1 MEKELL
7 KRIIMKRIKSLA
19 FLCLLAANV
28 HAQPNY
34 SNSRQQEK
42 LNRGLVA
49 FNTSDNTTFVSWR
62 YFEGEGDY
70 TYRLYRNGKKM
81 VETKRTSHTLP
92 LESPLTDV
100 YKLEVVSGGT
110 VVDEASVSP
119 YSQMMKV
126 ALTKPD
132 ASVTNNSSS
141 YTPNDISIGDIDG
154 DGEMELFVKWDPA
167 DSQDNSKSG
176 KTSNVIIDCYKLDGT
191 RVWSVNLGPNI
202 RAGAHYTQFLV
213 YDFDGDGCAEMMC
226 KTAPWSKDG
235 KGNYVSAA
243 ADDATIKNN
252 TDNSKSY
259 RNSNGHIT
267 SGPEFLTVFD
277 GKTGAA
283 VHTIWYNPDRALG
296 VNAKNSNPSYG
307 TWESVIGKSSN
318 YNRGERY
325 NSCVAYLDGQ
335 KPTAIFNRGYYT
347 QTFLW
352 AVDYKDHKLVH
363 RWLHA
368 SVSNTTVEHYDADW
382 NKTTKT
388 YSSNTCGMG
397 SHYTA
402 FGNGNH
408 NLSVGDYDGD
418 GKDEIT
424 LGSCAIDDDGQL
436 MYAVGYGHGDAIH
449 VGKMI
454 PDRDGLQV
462 FHVHEETIS
471 GNSFGWD
478 VHDAGTGEV
487 IWSAA
492 GSEDNGRGI
501 AADLIASNPGYEF
514 SSSNDRQQRSAKTGN
529 VVSTKSSSLNFRIY
543 WDGSVQDNL
552 ADGGYSEAYSITRW
566 TGSKFE
572 TVATLDGSS
581 CNTTKR
587 TPNLS
592 CDLFG
597 DWREEVI
604 LHDDDNL
611 YIHSSAMPTNYKVPC
626 LLTDHIYRMGIAWQ
640 QSSYNQPP
648 HLGYYLPDQAIDMS
662 KSEDTL
668 FYDPEELA
676 NEGVQHIELGSG
688 DISWAFNTGDLAQA
702 PVYAEALSSTFTA
715 EAVTIGSNFSN
726 VSTMTITG
734 GAYTETL
741 FTSGGKE
748 TAAGTTNAVNF
759 MLNLA
764 KGYEFQPTNVSF
776 IATRKGTNGGYIDAK
791 WVNGDG
797 TTKTLATAINP
808 ERNADYSG
816 TDASPYYTKTDC
828 AISNA
833 KTTTGTF
840 GLVLNIYNLDAG
852 KSVGLCDI
860 VITGKLYFNGMMGDA
875 NGDGSVTITD
885 AVAVV
890 DYILGNTPDDFNT
903 TAADVNKDGQV
914 NITDAVAIVDI
925 ILSGN

>member
-1 MEKELL
+1 M
-7 KRIIMKRIKSLA
+7 IRIKSLA
-19 FLCLLAANV
+19 FLCLLAVNV

-34 SNSRQQEK
+34 NSSRQQEK

-49 FNTSDNTTFVSWR
+49 FNTADNTTFVSWR
-62 YFEGEGDY
+62 YFEGESNY

-92 LESPLTDV
+92 IESSPTDV
-100 YKLEVVSGGT
+100 YKLEVLSSGS
-110 VVDEASVSP
+110 VIDEASVSP
-119 YSQMMKV
+119 FNQKMTV
-126 ALTKPD
+126 TLTKPD
-132 ASVTNNSSS
+132 ASVTNNSAS
-141 YTPNDISIGDIDG
+141 YTPNDISIGDIDN

-167 DSQDNSKSG
+167 DSQDNSKAG

-191 RVWSVNLGPNI
+191 RLWSVNLGPNI

-235 KGNYVSAA
+235 KGSYVSAA
-243 ADDATIKNN
+243 ADDATIKGC
-252 TDNSKSY
+252 DNSHSY
-259 RNSNGHIT
+259 RNSKGYVL

-283 VHTIWYNPDRALG
+283 VHTIWYNPDRAFG
-296 VNAKNSNPSYG
+296 VNAKNPDPAYG
-307 TWESVIGKSSN
+307 SWGDTYGG
-318 YNRGERY
+318 RGDRF
-325 NSCVAYLDGQ
+325 NACVAYLDGL
-335 KPTAIFNRGYYT
+335 KPSAIFNRGYYT

-352 AVDYKDHKLVH
+352 AVDYKDKKLVH

-368 SVSNTTVEHYDADW
+368 SVSDTKVEHYDADW

-402 FGNGNH
+402 YGNGNH

-424 LGSCAIDDDGQL
+424 LGSCAIDDDGRL
-436 MYAVGYGHGDAIH
+436 LYAVGYGHGDAIH

-462 FHVHEETIS
+462 FHVHEEKIS
-471 GNSFGWD
+471 GNDYGWD
-478 VHDAGTGEV
+478 VHDAGTGEI

-501 AADLIASNPGYEF
+501 ASDIIASNPGYEF

-529 VVSTKSSSLNFRIY
+529 VVSTKSSSMNFRLY

-552 ADGGYSEAYSITRW
+552 ADGGYTEAYSITHW

-592 CDLFG
+592 CDIFG

-604 LHDDDNL
+604 LHDDNNL
-611 YIHSSAMPTNYKVPC
+611 FIYSSAMPTNYKVPC
-626 LLTDHIYRMGIAWQ
+626 LLTDHIYRMGITWQ

-648 HLGYYLPDQAIDMS
+648 NLGYYLPDQAIDMS
-662 KSEDTL
+662 KSEETL
-668 FYDPEELA
+668 FYDPDELA
-676 NEGVQHIELGSG
+676 NEGMQHIELGSG
-688 DISWAFNTGDLAQA
+688 DIRWAVTSGKGVIQ
-702 PVYAEALSSTFTA
+702 EAATILPSEFFTA
-715 EAVTIGSNFSN
+715 NSVTVGQGLT
-726 VSTMTITG
+726 VTG
-734 GAYTETL
+734 TKGNSAGQTQTL
-741 FTSGGKE
+741 FQPIAQDGNATDNNAVDFRVTLKNGYEFVPTKVSVNASRYGTSGG
-748 TAAGTTNAVNF
+748 TAD
-759 MLNLA
+759 L
-764 KGYEFQPTNVSF
+764 
-776 IATRKGTNGGYIDAK
+776 K

-797 TTKTLATAINP
+797 TMSLLDSQTP
-808 ERNADYSG
+808 ERSADESNG
-816 TDASPYYTKTDC
+816 TKHDPYYTTLTKTF
-828 AISNA
+828 ANTKGTS
-833 KTTTGTF
+833 GTF
-840 GLVLNIYNLDAG
+840 GVRVNIYGITNT
-852 KSVGLCDI
+852 KQIGLCDL
-860 VITGKLYFNGMMGDA
+860 VITGKLYFNGVMGDA
-875 NGDGSVTITD
+875 NGDGKVTITD

-890 DYILGNTPDDFNT
+890 DYILGNAPDDFNP
-903 TAADVNKDGQV
+903 TAADVNKDGNV